1 MAATTLFQVPVAMV
15 DVFNAS
21 RIQYQRAIN
30 PGNCGAASGL
40 LLGLVTPKEAEYLSA
55 LDLSAPSVWTHYW
68 EHQLSKD
75 GNQYSTV
82 RSTFNGI
89 SNIVQDLFLGCGTLV
104 LTRHPR
110 HSLGHWVVIAKDMNG
125 RVAFIDL
132 QNGKL
137 LTEGADVI
145 NYVADA
151 FQVSNTNDGVGL
163 VDLYAFK
170 RNVAADLPGV
180 LYFFYLYRSRALLT
194 NDQVAEMARNNPVP
208 SVPGGRRRRKRLTAR
223 ARSRPS

>member
-1 MAATTLFQVPVAMV
+1 MAATTLFQVPLAMV

-21 RIQYQRAIN
+21 DIPSQRAIN

-40 LLGLVTPKEAEYLSA
+40 LLGLVTPKHAEYLSA
-55 LDLSAPSVWTHYW
+55 FDRSAQSAWLHHW

-82 RSTFNGI
+82 TLKFKDMSIIAT
-89 SNIVQDLFLGCGTLV
+89 DLFLGCGTIV
-104 LTRHPR
+104 GMHHP
-110 HSLGHWVVIAKDMNG
+110 HSTTGHFVVIAKDMNG
-125 RVAFIDL
+125 RIAFIDL

-137 LTEGADVI
+137 LTEGADII
-145 NYVADA
+145 NYVADG

-223 ARSRPS
+223 ARSRLS